1 MPRKAPT
8 QIVEQRITLG
18 SYERAALVDAIAA
31 QKRQAVGELAVK
43 AVVPI
48 TVAAGGIAATFIV
61 MNTWQKVNDLIPSF
75 DGFLEGVTNVML
87 GDQAK
92 KEAILREAELE
103 AEQDG
108 KPLTFTQ
115 KVWNRFAVN
124 GLGGIGF
131 Y

>member
-31 QKRQAVGELAVK
+31 QKRQAVVNSAIKAAV
-43 AVVPI
+43 PLG
-48 TVAAGGIAATFIV
+48 VAAGGIAATFVV

-75 DGFLEGVTNVML
+75 DGVLEGITNVML
-87 GDQAK
+87 GDDGK
-92 KEAILREAELE
+92 KEAILREAAME
-103 AEQDG
+103 AEQEG
-108 KPLTFTQ
+108 QPLTFTQ
-115 KVWNRFAVN
+115 KVLNRFAVS